1 MANRS
6 YKVKRTSVLLVMLV
20 SLGGCAGMGQS
31 DAQRSS
37 TLADIKAKLGL
48 GRCDMALAEDVL
60 SMRRPE
66 LEQEAAYLCLQK
78 GELNVVDRLLDG
90 FHKRYP
96 DAPHA
101 DYSSYLA
108 ALSLFTRFEASLD
121 DEPRRLATG
130 RAAHAA
136 LVGFVRKYPESQYRG
151 EVAPRLQQIL
161 EGMALAEFELAREA
175 ADAGDPASAEARMRY
190 VVSGYPRTEAAD
202 NARAWLELLPE

>member
-1 MANRS
+1 M
-6 YKVKRTSVLLVMLV
+6 KRTSMLLVVLV
-20 SLGGCAGMGQS
+20 SLSGCAGMGQS

-37 TLADIKAKLGL
+37 TLADIKAKLSL
-48 GRCDMALAEDVL
+48 GRCDVALADDVL

-78 GELNVVDRLLDG
+78 GELDVVDRLLKG

-96 DAPHA
+96 DAPYA

-108 ALSLFTRFEASLD
+108 ALSLFMRFEASIG
-121 DEPRRLATG
+121 DEQQRLGTG

-136 LVGFVRKYPESQYRG
+136 LVGFVRKYPESEYRG

-161 EGMALAEFELAREA
+161 EGMALAELELAREVA
-175 ADAGDPASAEARMRY
+175 EAGDPVGAEARMRY
-190 VVSGYPRTEAAD
+190 VISGYPLTKAASD
-202 NARAWLELLPE
+202 AQAWLELLPE